1 MERPQVEGLHMHSP
15 QGWDH
20 SQQPCVLPFSEPVW
34 FFSPGHDGKI
44 QDLDLGMGSRV
55 SPSGFNLAYRSAS
68 QRLGPISQP
77 MAVFSIHRLH
87 QGTHRLEYSWMRA
100 GLELFWF
107 LEDTIK
113 INNNHILFF
122 PACNS
127 PSRNQFSYMYHG
139 CS

>member
-1 MERPQVEGLHMHSP
+1 MVYICTHLRAGTTLSSP
-15 QGWDH
+15 VSCLSVSRCG
-20 SQQPCVLPFSEPVW
+20 
-34 FFSPGHDGKI
+34 FSPGHNGKI

-100 GLELFWF
+100 GLELFWS